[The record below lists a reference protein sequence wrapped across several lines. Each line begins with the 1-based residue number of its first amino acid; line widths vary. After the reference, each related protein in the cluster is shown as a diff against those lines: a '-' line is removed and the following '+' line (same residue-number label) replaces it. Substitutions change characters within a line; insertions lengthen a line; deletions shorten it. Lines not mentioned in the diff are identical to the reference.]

1 MLDLIAFP
9 KEEWYFSA
17 ESKARVAL
25 QGRMVFQRSSVKKN
39 KVQFQGMVALVTG
52 SMWCM
57 CVHAYG
63 YEMVI
68 MGWLNIHFQCL
79 FLY

>member
-25 QGRMVFQRSSVKKN
+25 QGRMVFKD
-39 KVQFQGMVALVTG
+39 LV
-52 SMWCM
+52 
-57 CVHAYG
+57 
-63 YEMVI
+63 
-68 MGWLNIHFQCL
+68 
-79 FLY
+79 